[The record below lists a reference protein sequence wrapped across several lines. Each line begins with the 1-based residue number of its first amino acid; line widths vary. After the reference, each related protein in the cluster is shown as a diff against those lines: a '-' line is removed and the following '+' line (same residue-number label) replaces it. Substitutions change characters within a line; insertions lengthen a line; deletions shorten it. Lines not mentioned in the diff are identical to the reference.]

1 MSPEEITAL
10 FADAAAK
17 FAPILGNPK
26 DDDLTA
32 LHEVLTPLLL
42 SIPYNEDGVAPLHN
56 LVSLIEPSMSYTTTW
71 HAPFPVPGC
80 PTRWWWT
87 PVQ

>member
-1 MSPEEITAL
+1 MSPEEIAAL

-32 LHEVLTPLLL
+32 LREVLTPLLL
-42 SIPYNEDGVAPLHN
+42 SIP
-56 LVSLIEPSMSYTTTW
+56 
-71 HAPFPVPGC
+71 
-80 PTRWWWT
+80 
-87 PVQ
+87 